1 MTASTVSARPKITRT
16 QLREWVTFWLLLGPN
31 LFLFV
36 IFTFWPLF
44 YNAYLSMVDWDF
56 MRVRK
61 YWVGFEN
68 YVTVLTDRHF
78 FTILKNTGVFTF
90 SCVFGT
96 MFLGLI
102 LALLLNQ
109 PLRGRDAARAILF
122 APTILSGAAVAIV
135 WIYIFD
141 PRYGLINEILGLFGG
156 RSPNWL
162 GSQEWAMPAI
172 IIVYIWKNLGY
183 AVVIYLAGLQAIDK
197 SLYEAALV
205 DGANRWEQFWN
216 ITWPGLS
223 PVTFFL
229 SVTSI
234 LSCFQAFDIVK
245 VMTNGGPINATN
257 TLIYRLYEL
266 GFVSFNAGQAG
277 VVAMVLFS
285 IMLVLT
291 IIQVRLGERRV
302 HYS

>member
-1 MTASTVSARPKITRT
+1 MTASTVSARPKFTRT
-16 QLREWVTFWLLLGPN
+16 TLREWLTFWLLLGPN

-56 MRVRK
+56 MRARK
-61 YWVGFEN
+61 YWVGLEN
-68 YVTVLTDRHF
+68 YVDVLTDRHF
-78 FTILKNTGVFTF
+78 MTILQNTAVFTF

-96 MFLGLI
+96 MLLGLI

-109 PLRGRDAARAILF
+109 PLRGRDGARAILF

-141 PRYGLINEILGLFGG
+141 PRYGLINELLGLFGG

-162 GSQEWAMPAI
+162 GDQNWAMAAI

-205 DGANRWEQFWN
+205 DGAGRWQQFWN

-277 VVAMVLFS
+277 VVAMILFS

-291 IIQVRLGERRV
+291 IIQIRLGERRV

>member
-68 YVTVLTDRHF
+68 YVDVLTDRHF
-78 FTILKNTGVFTF
+78 FTILQNTAVFTF

-109 PLRGRDAARAILF
+109 PLRGRDGARAILF

-141 PRYGLINEILGLFGG
+141 PRYGLINELLGLFGG

-162 GSQEWAMPAI
+162 GSQDWAMAAI

-205 DGANRWEQFWN
+205 DGAGRWQQFLN
-216 ITWPGLS
+216 VTWPGLS

-277 VVAMVLFS
+277 VVAMILFS